1 MFAIKLFGA
10 NDVRLVECEIPKIE
24 EEEILV
30 KTCVAAICG
39 SDLRMIKNGY
49 QGVDEEHP
57 LILGH
62 EISGEIVKVGE
73 KVSYY
78 KEGMQVVIAPNFGC
92 GECDFCQE
100 GNSHLC
106 SNYQAF
112 GINIDGG
119 FAEYVRIPKEAVRQ
133 GNVIC
138 IDEKTTMRAAA
149 LVEPAACVLNGQ
161 EKIEIHEK
169 DCVLIVGAGPIG
181 VLHAMLAKAQGAHK
195 IIVSDLSRDRLNR
208 AAKAASFIITA
219 TPERAADIIDKES
232 NGKGVDVCIT
242 ACASKDVQEK
252 TFSIMN
258 TKGRIL
264 FFGGLPKNKDEIKVH
279 SNLLHYKELKL
290 CGSTRCSGNQCKKIY
305 EMVKEGQLSLED
317 LITKE
322 FAVHNFLEAFAYAES
337 AVGLKTIICFG
348 KEM

>member
-1 MFAIKLFGA
+1 M
-10 NDVRLVECEIPKIE
+10 IPLIPC
-24 EEEILV
+24 
-30 KTCVAAICG
+30 KTCKSCETGQYAQCEHYDFLG
-39 SDLRMIKNGY
+39 SRN
-49 QGVDEEHP
+49 
-57 LILGH
+57 
-62 EISGEIVKVGE
+62 
-73 KVSYY
+73 
-78 KEGMQVVIAPNFGC
+78 
-92 GECDFCQE
+92 
-100 GNSHLC
+100 
-106 SNYQAF
+106 
-112 GINIDGG
+112 DGG

-290 CGSTRCSGNQCKKIY
+290 CGSTRCSVNQCKKIY

>member
-1 MFAIKLFGA
+1 
-10 NDVRLVECEIPKIE
+10 
-24 EEEILV
+24 
-30 KTCVAAICG
+30 
-39 SDLRMIKNGY
+39 MIKNGY

-138 IDEKTTMRAAA
+138 IDEKRQ
-149 LVEPAACVLNGQ
+149 LC
-161 EKIEIHEK
+161 
-169 DCVLIVGAGPIG
+169 
-181 VLHAMLAKAQGAHK
+181 
-195 IIVSDLSRDRLNR
+195 
-208 AAKAASFIITA
+208 
-219 TPERAADIIDKES
+219 
-232 NGKGVDVCIT
+232 
-242 ACASKDVQEK
+242 
-252 TFSIMN
+252 
-258 TKGRIL
+258 
-264 FFGGLPKNKDEIKVH
+264 
-279 SNLLHYKELKL
+279 EL
-290 CGSTRCSGNQCKKIY
+290 RP
-305 EMVKEGQLSLED
+305 
-317 LITKE
+317 
-322 FAVHNFLEAFAYAES
+322 
-337 AVGLKTIICFG
+337 
-348 KEM
+348 

>member
-92 GECDFCQE
+92 GEC
-100 GNSHLC
+100 
-106 SNYQAF
+106 
-112 GINIDGG
+112 
-119 FAEYVRIPKEAVRQ
+119 
-133 GNVIC
+133 
-138 IDEKTTMRAAA
+138 DEKTTMRAAA

-290 CGSTRCSGNQCKKIY
+290 CGSTRCSVNQCKKIY

>member
-1 MFAIKLFGA
+1 
-10 NDVRLVECEIPKIE
+10 
-24 EEEILV
+24 
-30 KTCVAAICG
+30 
-39 SDLRMIKNGY
+39 
-49 QGVDEEHP
+49 
-57 LILGH
+57 
-62 EISGEIVKVGE
+62 
-73 KVSYY
+73 
-78 KEGMQVVIAPNFGC
+78 
-92 GECDFCQE
+92 
-100 GNSHLC
+100 
-106 SNYQAF
+106 
-112 GINIDGG
+112 
-119 FAEYVRIPKEAVRQ
+119 
-133 GNVIC
+133 
-138 IDEKTTMRAAA
+138 
-149 LVEPAACVLNGQ
+149 
-161 EKIEIHEK
+161 
-169 DCVLIVGAGPIG
+169 
-181 VLHAMLAKAQGAHK
+181 MLAKAQGAHK

-290 CGSTRCSGNQCKKIY
+290 CGSTRCSVNQCKKIY

-322 FAVHNFLEAFAYAES
+322 FAVHNF
-337 AVGLKTIICFG
+337 
-348 KEM
+348 